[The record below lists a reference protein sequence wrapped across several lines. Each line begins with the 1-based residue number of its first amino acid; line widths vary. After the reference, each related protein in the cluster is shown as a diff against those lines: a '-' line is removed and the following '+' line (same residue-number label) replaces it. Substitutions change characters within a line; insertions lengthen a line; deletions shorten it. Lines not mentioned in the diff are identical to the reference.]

1 MNTVNAIHTN
11 QAPHPADSL
20 SAPTHPVVVG
30 YVLWI
35 LGFTGAH
42 RFYFGKP
49 VTGAIWFFTG
59 GLLLI
64 GWIVDLFLIPAMAEQ
79 ANRRYRP
86 GRIDYTVAWCLHLLL
101 GLFGVHRIY
110 MGKWLTGILFLVTG
124 ALFGIGFVY
133 DTLTLNDQVEELNA
147 MPG

>member
-1 MNTVNAIHTN
+1 MKNTAKWTFLRG
-11 QAPHPADSL
+11 AGTAF
-20 SAPTHPVVVG
+20 
-30 YVLWI
+30 VLT
-35 LGFTGAH
+35 F
-42 RFYFGKP
+42 
-49 VTGAIWFFTG
+49 
-59 GLLLI
+59 
-64 GWIVDLFLIPAMAEQ
+64 WIVDLFLIPAMAEQ